1 MKRIL
6 LLVLILGL
14 SFSSCEKDDICDANT
29 PTTPRLIIDFYDIE
43 NPSTSKNV
51 TNLLLVGKGETT
63 GIKFTGVSKIQVP
76 LKLTEDSTEYSFT
89 LNSGNSNPLLIH
101 TDLLQFNYSRKT
113 VYVSR
118 ACGYKT
124 LFDLNN
130 DSDTTTPNPFV
141 LNNDPN
147 KIIGNWI
154 YLITV
159 AKYAIETE
167 NETHIKIYF

>member
-1 MKRIL
+1 MKKIFIVL
-6 LLVLILGL
+6 LIAF

-43 NPSTSKNV
+43 NPSETKNV
-51 TNLLLVGKGETT
+51 TNLLLVGTGGDPKG
-63 GIKFTGVSKIQVP
+63 ILFKSDSKIQVP
-76 LKLTEDSTEYSFT
+76 LKLTENSTEYTFT
-89 LNSGNSNPLLIH
+89 LNSGNSNPSLIY
-101 TDLLQFNYSRKT
+101 TDILQFNYSQKT

-130 DSDTTTPNPFV
+130 DTDSTTPNPFV

-159 AKYAIETE
+159 TKYAIETE
-167 NETHIKIYF
+167 NETHLKIYF